1 MGPLE
6 LLAVRFPGNHFRGEI
21 AESLAELVE
30 QGTIRVIDILFAM
43 KDAGGTLRIVEI
55 NDLEEDD
62 FAVFDPFIDDDL
74 TGMLSEEDVRELA
87 ASIDDNSSAAIML
100 FENVWATRFRDAIL
114 NADGEVIMSERIP
127 KVVADELLGTDSYAW
142 QRRAA

>member
-21 AESLAELVE
+21 ASSIAELVE

-43 KDAGGTLRIVEI
+43 KSADGTLTIAEI
-55 NDLEEDD
+55 NDLDEDD
-62 FAVFDPFIDDDL
+62 FAVFDTVIDDDL

-87 ASIDDNSSAAIML
+87 SSIEPNSSAAIML
-100 FENVWATRFRDAIL
+100 FENTWATRFRDAIL
-114 NADGEVIMSERIP
+114 DASGEVMMSERIP
-127 KVVADELLGTDSYAW
+127 KAVVDELLGSDSYAW
-142 QRRAA
+142 QRAA

>member
-6 LLAVRFPGNHFRGEI
+6 LLAVKFPGNNFRGEI

-43 KDAGGTLRIVEI
+43 KDSSGNLTIAEI

-62 FAVFDPFIDDDL
+62 FATFDPLIDDDL
-74 TGMLSEEDVRELA
+74 TGMLSEEDARSLA
-87 ASIDDNSSAAIML
+87 ASIEDNSSAAIML
-100 FENVWATRFRDAIL
+100 FENTWATRFRDAIL
-114 NADGEVIMSERIP
+114 DAEGEIIINERIP
-127 KVVADELLGTDSYAW
+127 KAVVDELLGGDSYAW
-142 QRRAA
+142 QRAA

>member
-30 QGTIRVIDILFAM
+30 QGTIRVIDIMFAM
-43 KDAGGTLRIVEI
+43 KSADGTLTIAEI
-55 NDLEEDD
+55 NDLDEDD
-62 FAVFDPFIDDDL
+62 FATFDPFIDDDL
-74 TGMLSEEDVRELA
+74 TGMLSEDDVRELA
-87 ASIDDNSSAAIML
+87 ASIEDNSSAAIML

-114 NADGEVIMSERIP
+114 DANGEVIMSERIP

-142 QRRAA
+142 QQRAA

>member
-43 KDAGGTLRIVEI
+43 KSADGTLTIAEI
-55 NDLEEDD
+55 NDLDEDD
-62 FAVFDPFIDDDL
+62 FAVFDPVIDDDL
-74 TGMLSEEDVRELA
+74 TGMLSEDDVQGLA
-87 ASIDDNSSAAIML
+87 ASIEPDSSAAIML
-100 FENVWATRFRDAIL
+100 FENTWATRFRDAIL
-114 NADGEVIMSERIP
+114 EANGEMILNERIP
-127 KVVADELLGTDSYAW
+127 KAVVDELLGSDSYAW
-142 QRRAA
+142 QRAA